1 MLLYR
6 KRPVEH
12 KPGIGQHESTSND
25 LMPTHVRAPT
35 TGAWAVGALAV
46 GALAIGALAI
56 GALAIG
62 RLVIGRAR
70 IRRLEIDE
78 LEVGRLHVSDTLET
92 PSTPRTE
99 SDKSP

>member
-1 MLLYR
+1 MPLH
-6 KRPVEH
+6 KTRPVEH
-12 KPGIGQHESTSND
+12 KPSIGHLDSSSND
-25 LMPTHVRAPT
+25 LMSTHAQAPT
-35 TGAWAVGALAV
+35 TGARSVGALAV

-78 LEVGRLHVSDTLET
+78 LVVGRLHVTDTLET

-99 SDKSP
+99 SDKTP

>member
-1 MLLYR
+1 MLLHKR
-6 KRPVEH
+6 RPVKH
-12 KPGIGQHESTSND
+12 KPSIDQLELISND
-25 LMPTHVRAPT
+25 LMPTHVRAPK
-35 TGAWAVGALAV
+35 TGARAVGALAV
-46 GALAIGALAI
+46 GALAIGAFAI

-78 LEVGRLHVSDTLET
+78 LVVGRLHVTDTEET

-99 SDKSP
+99 SDKVP

>member
-1 MLLYR
+1 MLLH
-6 KRPVEH
+6 KTRPVEH
-12 KPGIGQHESTSND
+12 KPSIGQRESISND
-25 LMPTHVRAPT
+25 LMPAHVRAPT
-35 TGAWAVGALAV
+35 TNARAVGALAV

-78 LEVGRLHVSDTLET
+78 LVVGRLRVTNPVET

-99 SDKSP
+99 SDKAP

>member
-1 MLLYR
+1 MLLH
-6 KRPVEH
+6 KTRPVEH
-12 KPGIGQHESTSND
+12 KPRNGQLESISNE

-35 TGAWAVGALAV
+35 TGARAVGALAV

-62 RLVIGRAR
+62 RLVVGRAR

-78 LEVGRLHVSDTLET
+78 LVVGRLRVTDQVET
-92 PSTPRTE
+92 PSTPQTE
-99 SDKSP
+99 SDKTS

>member
-1 MLLYR
+1 MVLHK
-6 KRPVEH
+6 KRPATP
-12 KPGIGQHESTSND
+12 KPGIGQSESVSND
-25 LMPTHVRAPT
+25 STPTHVRGPA
-35 TGAWAVGALAV
+35 TGARAVGAAAVGALAV
-46 GALAIGALAI
+46 GALAI

-78 LEVGRLHVSDTLET
+78 LVVRRLHVTDSIET

-99 SDKSP
+99 SDNEP

>member
-1 MLLYR
+1 MLR
-6 KRPVEH
+6 RKKRPAKHRRSV
-12 KPGIGQHESTSND
+12 GRLQSVSNA
-25 LMPTHVRAPT
+25 LTPIHVRRPT
-35 TGAWAVGALAV
+35 TGARAVGSVAI

-78 LEVGRLHVSDTLET
+78 LVVHRLDVTDSVET

-99 SDKSP
+99 SDNAS

>member
-1 MLLYR
+1 MVLHK
-6 KRPVEH
+6 KRSVEH
-12 KPGIGQHESTSND
+12 RPSVGRHESISND
-25 LMPTHVRAPT
+25 STPTQVQARTAD
-35 TGAWAVGALAV
+35 ARAVGAAAV

-70 IRRLEIDE
+70 IRRLGIDE
-78 LEVGRLHVSDTLET
+78 LVVGTLRVTDSLET

-99 SDKSP
+99 PDNAS

>member
-1 MLLYR
+1 MLLH
-6 KRPVEH
+6 KARPVEH
-12 KPGIGQHESTSND
+12 KPRIGQHESISGD
-25 LMPTHVRAPT
+25 LMPTHVRAST
-35 TGAWAVGALAV
+35 TGARAV

-56 GALAIG
+56 GALTIGVLAIG

-78 LEVGRLHVSDTLET
+78 IVVGRLHVTDTLET

-99 SDKSP
+99 SDKTL